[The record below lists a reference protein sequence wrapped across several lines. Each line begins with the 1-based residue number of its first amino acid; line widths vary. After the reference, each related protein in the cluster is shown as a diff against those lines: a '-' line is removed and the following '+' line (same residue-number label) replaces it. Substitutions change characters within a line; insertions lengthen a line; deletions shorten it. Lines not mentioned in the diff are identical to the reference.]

1 MRLNII
7 LMIAAVLLTAGLT
20 ALLQDAPP
28 PKLQPQP
35 ASMMAAHER
44 SGQTAP
50 DVTFTLRDGSE
61 KRLHDLRG
69 RVVIVNFWASWC
81 VPCVVEYPQMLRM
94 AAAMPD
100 TLTLVAVS
108 VDEDVKALE
117 RFIAK
122 YSAGTD
128 NVMIAR
134 DPARKIMQGQFQT
147 VQLPESYLIGPDMV
161 LRDKVI
167 GASVEWDGPEVRA
180 RLDAYLNGTKR

>member
-1 MRLNII
+1 MRLNMI
-7 LMIAAVLLTAGLT
+7 LMVVAVLLTAGLT
-20 ALLQDAPP
+20 VLLQDAPP
-28 PKLQPQP
+28 PKVQVQP
-35 ASMMAAHER
+35 ASMMGAHER

-50 DVTFTLRDGSE
+50 DVTFTLRDGTE

-81 VPCVVEYPQMLRM
+81 VPCVVEYPQMLRL

-100 TLTLVAVS
+100 KLTLVAVS
-108 VDEDVKALE
+108 VDEDVKALD
-117 RFIAK
+117 RFITK
-122 YSAGTD
+122 YGAGTD
-128 NVMIAR
+128 NVIIAR

-180 RLDAYLNGTKR
+180 RINAYLKSAGQ

>member
-1 MRLNII
+1 
-7 LMIAAVLLTAGLT
+7 MIAAVLLTAGLT

-28 PKLQPQP
+28 KVQSAP
-35 ASMMAAHER
+35 ADMMAAHER
-44 SGQTAP
+44 SGQPAP
-50 DVTFTLRDGSE
+50 DVTFTLRDGSQ

-81 VPCVVEYPQMLRM
+81 VPCVVEYPQMLRL

-100 TLTLVAVS
+100 KLTLVAVS
-108 VDEDVKALE
+108 VDEDVKALD

-122 YSAGTD
+122 YGAGTD
-128 NVMIAR
+128 NVIIAR
-134 DPARKIMQGQFQT
+134 DPQRKIMQGQFQT

-180 RLDAYLNGTKR
+180 RIEEYLRGAQQ